1 MLGLSMGG
9 GGYRRSKED
18 HMQLRKV
25 SPGCLRS
32 EFLDWFEK
40 ERKAISNVN
49 MYHKD
54 QGLYGQGVGCGLDVV
69 FHGST
74 DTPALKSPT
83 QSLAQEKQKVLGRE
97 YLSSSLS
104 QTCGSLEFCK
114 PVSLQLRPSGVGRQ
128 TFC

>member
-32 EFLDWFEK
+32 EFL
-40 ERKAISNVN
+40 
-49 MYHKD
+49 
-54 QGLYGQGVGCGLDVV
+54 
-69 FHGST
+69 
-74 DTPALKSPT
+74 
-83 QSLAQEKQKVLGRE
+83 
-97 YLSSSLS
+97 SSSLS